1 MIIKTE
7 VFVNEEWINKDSVLL
22 DGEHVRLTYSSGHQ
36 VEYTHK
42 YASPPK
48 FKHVTIT
55 SVTDAI
61 KTNSAFTHITCFE
74 LTNLTVNGNV
84 DIPDQT
90 FSMPLMRDDGTKRL
104 VLFPVQ
110 VINGQ
115 FEAVLNFPTSGQYI
129 YTDEQANHDLPEQIF
144 TIDPIKIDVL
154 RKASS

>member
-1 MIIKTE
+1 M
-7 VFVNEEWINKDSVLL
+7 
-22 DGEHVRLTYSSGHQ
+22 
-36 VEYTHK
+36 
-42 YASPPK
+42 
-48 FKHVTIT
+48 
-55 SVTDAI
+55 
-61 KTNSAFTHITCFE
+61 
-74 LTNLTVNGNV
+74 NGNV